1 MTFPG
6 PRGAKR
12 RRVIRGPAL
21 VREATLCGSA
31 KLWRLREVAPGSRI
45 FARCARSS
53 ARWTTAASERNLVVE
68 VVALGA
74 RHRRLALARRGR
86 SRRAEIAGLTG
97 IGPGSAAPAGS
108 SAIEHG
114 ELRVEAL
121 QHHLGRIAVLALRVL
136 PFAGLQLALEI
147 DLGTLLEI
155 LLGDPAKPLVE
166 DHDPMPL
173 GPLPAF
179 AGRLVAPAVG
189 RRPAQVRHR
198 PAVLG
203 AADFRIRSEIADQD
217 HLVHAT
223 RHECSPIRRS

>member
-12 RRVIRGPAL
+12 RRVIWGPAL

-31 KLWRLREVAPGSRI
+31 KTVEASRSRSWVPDLRSLRSLVWDTMDGS
-45 FARCARSS
+45 
-53 ARWTTAASERNLVVE
+53 SERDLVVE
-68 VVALGA
+68 VVALGP
-74 RHRRLALARRGR
+74 RHRRLALARSGR
-86 SRRAEIAGLTG
+86 SCRAEIARLAGVAP
-97 IGPGSAAPAGS
+97 GPARPDAV
-108 SAIEHG
+108 EHG

-121 QHHLGRIAVLALRVL
+121 QHHLGRIAVLALLVL

-147 DLGTLLEI
+147 DLGALLQI

-166 DHDPMPL
+166 DHHPVPF

-179 AGRLVAPAVG
+179 AGGLVAPAVG
-189 RRPAQVRHR
+189 RRHAQVRHW

-203 AADFRIRSEIADQD
+203 AADFRIRPEIADQD

-223 RHECSPIRRS
+223 RHESSPIRRS